1 MYFPFG
7 LTLTCL
13 LNVLWSN
20 AAMEQHLLTS
30 TFQDA
35 FGATVDHSDVIS
47 LIMEI
52 NKDLINTS
60 ASENIIGGDY
70 REHPG
75 SSCFSGHDSCLWPS
89 SNMNIYVPY
98 IFRSNYNK
106 AQRAVITA
114 SMAEFETLTC
124 IKFKYRTREMTYLEF
139 IDGIGCWSYVGPG
152 KQRAQEISLQKP
164 HCVQVG
170 IIQHQLMHA
179 LGFYHENCRTDRDD
193 YVELKMENI
202 KKEAENNFKK
212 QKSNNLV
219 TAYDY
224 VSVMHYGRYVFSKS
238 LDLPTIV
245 PKPDPNVEIGQYMS
259 FSELDVLKI
268 NKLYQCQ
275 VCGNLLTKSDGI
287 FTSPNYPNMYPSF
300 TNCKW
305 IIRAPLEYKI
315 IVEFDFFYI
324 QPFIGCYR
332 DHLKIH
338 DGSNIRSPILKGPA
352 CGKLAP
358 AVISSQNKLLITFF
372 SGGQKHSRGF
382 SAKYQFVK
390 CGEMLT
396 ASPTRI
402 IGRVEYKGSMKP
414 HEVSNCF
421 WLIQAHRGHKVVLE
435 ITTYNFQQSIKCI
448 DAYLEIHDVSVA
460 PPIKRGIFCGQRPIP
475 VIEGIALLIEFSHP
489 GSKTQP
495 GLRIDYKCVA
505 SPIERKGEGSIQ
517 RSQCSVCMLVLC
529 TLLISSWTM

>member
-1 MYFPFG
+1 MQLRLSRP
-7 LTLTCL
+7 
-13 LNVLWSN
+13 
-20 AAMEQHLLTS
+20 
-30 TFQDA
+30 DA
-35 FGATVDHSDVIS
+35 FGVTVDHSDVVN

-60 ASENIIGGDY
+60 ASENVIGGDY

-75 SSCFSGHDSCLWPS
+75 SSCFGGHNSCLWPS

-114 SMAEFETLTC
+114 SMAELETLTC
-124 IKFKYRTREMTYLEF
+124 VKFKYRTREMTYLEF

-202 KKEAENNFKK
+202 KKE
-212 QKSNNLV
+212 
-219 TAYDY
+219 
-224 VSVMHYGRYVFSKS
+224 
-238 LDLPTIV
+238 
-245 PKPDPNVEIGQYMS
+245 
-259 FSELDVLKI
+259 
-268 NKLYQCQ
+268 

-287 FTSPNYPNMYPSF
+287 FTSPNYPDMYPSF
-300 TNCKW
+300 ANCKW

-352 CGKLAP
+352 CGKVAP

-372 SGGQKHSRGF
+372 SSGQKHSRGF

-414 HEVSNCF
+414 HEVSSCF

-460 PPIKRGIFCGQRPIP
+460 PPIKRGIFCGKRPIP

-495 GLRIDYKCVA
+495 GLRFDYKCVA
-505 SPIERKGEGSIQ
+505 SPTERKGEGSIQ
-517 RSQCSVCMLVLC
+517 RSQCSACMLVLC
-529 TLLISSWTM
+529 MLLISSWTM